1 MRFELMGK
9 KVLIHR
15 SFGGGLFLVLILLPV
30 LAFGAAPCPFVTA
43 ERGVMKEMM
52 SSATLENCPSVAPA
66 PPPSPEP
73 AQNQAPIV
81 AVILEE
87 DKVALG
93 LGGPVFAPGAQDFAL
108 VSGAPTVILQLP
120 NREPHGDTSDL

>member
-52 SSATLENCPSVAPA
+52 SEVTTQNCFFVAAA
-66 PPPSPEP
+66 PLPSPEP
-73 AQNQAPIV
+73 AQNPAPIV

-87 DKVALG
+87 DKVAPG
-93 LGGPVFAPGAQDFAL
+93 LGEPVFALGAQDIAL
-108 VSGAPTVILQLP
+108 VPGAPTVILQLP
-120 NREPHGDTSDL
+120 NRAQDSEASDL

>member
-52 SSATLENCPSVAPA
+52 SSATLENCPLVAPA

-73 AQNQAPIV
+73 AQDPEPIV
-81 AVILEE
+81 AIIPDGDRVAF
-87 DKVALG
+87 ALG
-93 LGGPVFAPGAQDFAL
+93 RPVFAPDAPDIGL
-108 VSGAPTVILQLP
+108 VSGPPTSIPLPP
-120 NREPHGDTSDL
+120 NRAQDSELSDL